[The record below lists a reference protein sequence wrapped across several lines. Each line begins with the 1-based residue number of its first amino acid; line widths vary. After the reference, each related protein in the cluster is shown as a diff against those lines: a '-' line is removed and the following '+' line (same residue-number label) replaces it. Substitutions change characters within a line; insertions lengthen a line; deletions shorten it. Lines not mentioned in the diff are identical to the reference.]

1 MRGAVVVLAAG
12 PVVGVG
18 SGAGSAVAVA
28 VAAVAAVVGGGGL
41 GREVRS
47 WNVWRAVLQGMGAIR

>member
-1 MRGAVVVLAAG
+1 MRGAGVVLAAG
-12 PVVGVG
+12 PVAGGVG
-18 SGAGSAVAVA
+18 SSAGSAVAVA
-28 VAAVAAVVGGGGL
+28 VAAVAAVGGGAL